1 MRRSKVGPPII
12 ERLSWPVRPAHW
24 SCGFLVPESRD
35 SFGARFQGVVGRV
48 LMGRRVLV
56 CGGRDFNDS
65 DKLFEVLDEEHAR
78 NPFDLVI
85 TGGARGADWWGH
97 YWAIKRG
104 VPYKVF
110 PADWINHGKAAAPI
124 RDQQILDDGKPDVVI
139 AFPGGSGTDD
149 VINRAGLAEVPVV
162 KVK

>member
-1 MRRSKVGPPII
+1 
-12 ERLSWPVRPAHW
+12 
-24 SCGFLVPESRD
+24 
-35 SFGARFQGVVGRV
+35 VVGRL

-65 DKLFEVLDEEHAR
+65 DKLFEVLDQEHAR

-85 TGGARGADWWGH
+85 TGGAKGADWWGH

-110 PADWINHGKAAAPI
+110 PADWMTYGEAAGPV
-124 RDQQILDDGKPDVVI
+124 RDQQIIDEGRPDVVI
-139 AFPGGSGTDD
+139 AFPGGTGTDE

-162 KVK
+162 RVN